1 MNNIFVSKQATQLL
15 LAYVDE
21 EFENASKLYY
31 FLDYTVAMELI
42 EEQTAQYTFADGKV
56 IILVP
61 MELHRNG
68 EMLYA
73 VVVHNDHDSKQTR
86 RVIDFE
92 TIGEAFMT
100 SKQLYAKFGI
110 FAKSLPVGARQKNN
124 YWTREA
130 DKIEI
135 TAELIRN
142 TDFVQ
147 VKSVQTK
154 GKGHKS
160 RRGGKRG
167 NTGRGKNST
176 LDLSAVRF
184 QELALAALAEFEDE
198 FVTIAQV
205 RFREYQY
212 HLERLLPVWI
222 PEVEQFVAL
231 AFRYNGSATQVSAIY
246 MDLTDM
252 KNKANLVEMVPAHSW
267 LNQQSVASIQCLRL
281 HSHAASPSVR
291 RPTLSWSNQAPRP
304 SLQQVRSAPIPSV
317 DDEKMPMAHPMLMD
331 SCSWNSNDSEL
342 MSTSSQSR
350 SPSPTSPLVSLAI
363 ARPTLRKHSLS
374 EPTPSPTQTTPLVS
388 LAQLDVL
395 MSNALQHQ
403 HFFEQIRRQHSTE
416 RRSQSVTPP
425 PVLSMPVM
433 MSFHPNQAYVYPSM

>member
-1 MNNIFVSKQATQLL
+1 
-15 LAYVDE
+15 
-21 EFENASKLYY
+21 
-31 FLDYTVAMELI
+31 
-42 EEQTAQYTFADGKV
+42 
-56 IILVP
+56 
-61 MELHRNG
+61 
-68 EMLYA
+68 
-73 VVVHNDHDSKQTR
+73 
-86 RVIDFE
+86 
-92 TIGEAFMT
+92 MT

-110 FAKSLPVGARQKNN
+110 FAESLPVGARQKNN

-154 GKGHKS
+154 GKGHK

-167 NTGRGKNST
+167 NRGRGNDST

-267 LNQQSVASIQCLRL
+267 LNRQSAAVIQCLRL

-291 RPTLSWSNQAPRP
+291 RPTLSRSNQAPRP

-350 SPSPTSPLVSLAI
+350 SPSPTSPLVSLSM
-363 ARPTLRKHSLS
+363 ARPALSKHSQS
-374 EPTPSPTQTTPLVS
+374 EPTPSPTTPLVS
-388 LAQLDVL
+388 LAQLDVF

-403 HFFEQIRRQHSTE
+403 LFFEQIRRQHSTE

-425 PVLSMPVM
+425 PVMSPPVI
-433 MSFHPNQAYVYPSM
+433 MSFHANQAYVYPTM